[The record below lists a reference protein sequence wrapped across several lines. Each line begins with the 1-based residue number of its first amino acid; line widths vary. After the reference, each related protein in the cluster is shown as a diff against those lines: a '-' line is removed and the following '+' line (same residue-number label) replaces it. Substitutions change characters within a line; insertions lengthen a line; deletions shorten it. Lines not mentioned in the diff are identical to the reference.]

1 MLVYSS
7 VTGLVVSNFGNERQG
22 VEEAPLTSQKTSV
35 LSSTSVATLCLAKV
49 FFFNTTA
56 RW

>member
-7 VTGLVVSNFGNERQG
+7 VTGLVVSNFGNESQG
-22 VEEAPLTSQKTSV
+22 VEDAPLTSQKTSV
-35 LSSTSVATLCLAKV
+35 LSSTSLATSCLAKV
-49 FFFNTTA
+49 FFNTTA